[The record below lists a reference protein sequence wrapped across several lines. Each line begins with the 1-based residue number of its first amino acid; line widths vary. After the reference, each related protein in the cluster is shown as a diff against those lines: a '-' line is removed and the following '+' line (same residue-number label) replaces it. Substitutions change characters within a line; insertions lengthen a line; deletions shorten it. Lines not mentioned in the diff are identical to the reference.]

1 MKLIA
6 RCFEVATQF
15 LAIFS
20 SATSKN
26 YLRMWVMRRIQSYL
40 QLLSKTALITDF
52 NVLANVWEAAIFFAS
67 CMAKS
72 LQCNFAPLLPSSL
85 DPHLIRILREK
96 WSTQKLQE
104 TLQLSREH
112 SLPNLLT
119 NTLFSPTTLPEEEK
133 VKEEDEGLHPPKSL
147 LLWPPL
153 ARWINSYLNGLN
165 DLKRCLV
172 PSAFQKI
179 RSLHHQ
185 RKEEISKLLSSHLLQ
200 CKQACVSSTL
210 ANNSEQ
216 MIQIYNSVVVPYM
229 DNALEYALGTILPP
243 PPPKEQNEQAGKND
257 HDEVPDLKD
266 EETDQIEET
275 VKDEIKTDE
284 VEKELKVDEAQ
295 DPQADSGQEETINT
309 AQT

>member
-1 MKLIA
+1 MT

-20 SATSKN
+20 STTSKN

-40 QLLSKTALITDF
+40 QLLSKTALISDF

-72 LQCNFAPLLPSSL
+72 LQCNFAPLLPSTL

-119 NTLFSPTTLPEEEK
+119 NTLFSPTTLTEEEK

-153 ARWINSYLNGLN
+153 ARWVNSYLNGLN

-179 RSLHHQ
+179 RSLQHQ
-185 RKEEISKLLSSHLLQ
+185 RKQEISKLLSSHLTQ
-200 CKQACVSSTL
+200 CKQACVSSPL
-210 ANNSEQ
+210 ANSSEQ
-216 MIQIYNSVVVPYM
+216 MIQIYNSVVIPYM
-229 DNALEYALGTILPP
+229 DNTLEYALGTIIPP
-243 PPPKEQNEQAGKND
+243 TPPKEQDEQEEKDDND
-257 HDEVPDLKD
+257 EGTMLRD
-266 EETDQIEET
+266 EEIEQIEESIS
-275 VKDEIKTDE
+275 DEIKTNEIDE
-284 VEKELKVDEAQ
+284 ELKVNETQ
-295 DPQADSGQEETINT
+295 HPQADPSEEESASTE
-309 AQT
+309 QS